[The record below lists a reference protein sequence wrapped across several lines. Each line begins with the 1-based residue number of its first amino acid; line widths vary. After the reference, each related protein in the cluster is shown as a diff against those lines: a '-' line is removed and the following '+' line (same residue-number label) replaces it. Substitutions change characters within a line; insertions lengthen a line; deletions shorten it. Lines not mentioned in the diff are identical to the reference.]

1 MSDFNEKYNKFLEN
15 TKSALSSWMYY
26 LFALAVIVVMVFIQL
41 GVFEFKQETNFFD
54 FLEDT
59 VPIFIASMLLS
70 NIFYQNG
77 VAKGKKNQNYF
88 LAISEFSSLANFPGE
103 KLDKLPQFCDEYNA
117 LAVKRK
123 QETYLAMAV
132 VSYDKF
138 ENEYKDGENDEN
150 DEKKHVPIKVMS
162 DKSII
167 EEFGKERG
175 KWIIK
180 AKKVKLKGVNVV
192 SLTSE
197 QKVSDITDTGY
208 GEGEYAKMFTTSK
221 VLSYAISF
229 VLFSFIT
236 AKDIMAWGWAG
247 LGLLLFKITYTLG
260 CSILGQSRGYR
271 DITVNVV
278 AHYNRKTDII
288 KQFHSWY
295 EKKHLGAI

>member
-1 MSDFNEKYNKFLEN
+1 MSDFNEKYDKFIEN
-15 TKSALSSWMYY
+15 TKTALSSWMYY

-54 FLEDT
+54 ILVDT

-77 VAKGKKNQNYF
+77 VSKGKKTQNYF
-88 LAISEFSSLANFPGE
+88 LAISEFSSLANLPGE

-278 AHYNRKTDII
+278 AHYNRKTDIL

-295 EKKHLGAI
+295 EKNI

>member
-1 MSDFNEKYNKFLEN
+1 MSDFNEKYDKFIEN

-54 FLEDT
+54 ILVDT

-88 LAISEFSSLANFPGE
+88 LAISEFSSLANLPGE

-278 AHYNRKTDII
+278 AHYNRKTDIL
-288 KQFHSWY
+288 KQFHSWN
-295 EKKHLGAI
+295 EKNI

>member
-1 MSDFNEKYNKFLEN
+1 MEDFDSKYNKFLEDS
-15 TKSALSSWMYY
+15 KSALSAWMYY
-26 LFALAVIVVMVFIQL
+26 LFAIAVVVVMVFIQL
-41 GVFEFKQETNFFD
+41 GVFEFKENSD
-54 FLEDT
+54 FLDILVDT

-77 VAKGKKNQNYF
+77 VAKGKKNKNYF
-88 LAISEFSSLANFPGE
+88 LAVSEFSALANLSGE

-117 LAVKRK
+117 LALKRK
-123 QETYLAMAV
+123 QEALLAMAV
-132 VSYDKF
+132 IPFDKF
-138 ENEYKDGENDEN
+138 DNEYTDGEI
-150 DEKKHVPIKVMS
+150 KHLPIKVMS

-175 KWIIK
+175 KWLIK

-197 QKVSDITDTGY
+197 QKADDITDTGY

-247 LGLLLFKITYTLG
+247 LGILLFKITYTVG
-260 CSILGQSRGYR
+260 CSLLGQVRGYR

-278 AHYNRKTDII
+278 AHYNRKTDIL

-295 EKKHLGAI
+295 EKNI

>member
-1 MSDFNEKYNKFLEN
+1 MSDFNDKYNKFLEN

-54 FLEDT
+54 ILVDT

-77 VAKGKKNQNYF
+77 VAKGKKTQNYF
-88 LAISEFSSLANFPGE
+88 LAISEFSTLANLPGE

-117 LAVKRK
+117 LAIKRK
-123 QETYLAMAV
+123 QETLLAMAV
-132 VSYDKF
+132 IPFDKF
-138 ENEYKDGENDEN
+138 DNEYEDGEI
-150 DEKKHVPIKVMS
+150 KHVPIKVMS
-162 DKSII
+162 DKAIL

-278 AHYNRKTDII
+278 AHYNRKTDIL

-295 EKKHLGAI
+295 EKSI

>member
-1 MSDFNEKYNKFLEN
+1 MSDFNEKYDKFIEN
-15 TKSALSSWMYY
+15 TKTALSSWMYY

-54 FLEDT
+54 ILVDT

-77 VAKGKKNQNYF
+77 VSKGKKTQNYF
-88 LAISEFSSLANFPGE
+88 LAISEFSTLANLPGE

-117 LAVKRK
+117 LAIKRK

-132 VSYDKF
+132 IPFDKF
-138 ENEYKDGENDEN
+138 DNEYEDGEI
-150 DEKKHVPIKVMS
+150 KHVPIKVMA

-175 KWIIK
+175 RWIIK

-278 AHYNRKTDII
+278 AHYNRKTDIL

-295 EKKHLGAI
+295 EKNI

>member
-1 MSDFNEKYNKFLEN
+1 MSDFNDKYNKFLEN

-54 FLEDT
+54 ILVDT

-77 VAKGKKNQNYF
+77 VAKGKKTQNYF
-88 LAISEFSSLANFPGE
+88 LAISEFSSLANLPGE

-117 LAVKRK
+117 LAIKRK
-123 QETYLAMAV
+123 QETLLAMAV
-132 VSYDKF
+132 IPFDKF
-138 ENEYKDGENDEN
+138 DNEYEDGEI
-150 DEKKHVPIKVMS
+150 KHVPIKVMA

-278 AHYNRKTDII
+278 AHYNRKTDIL

-295 EKKHLGAI
+295 EKKHLG

>member
-1 MSDFNEKYNKFLEN
+1 MSDFNDKYNKFLEN

-54 FLEDT
+54 ILVDT

-88 LAISEFSSLANFPGE
+88 LAISEFSMLANLPGE

-117 LAVKRK
+117 LAIKRK
-123 QETYLAMAV
+123 QETLLAMAV
-132 VSYDKF
+132 IPFDKF
-138 ENEYKDGENDEN
+138 DNEYEDGEI
-150 DEKKHVPIKVMS
+150 KHVPIKVMA

-175 KWIIK
+175 KRIIK

-278 AHYNRKTDII
+278 AHYNRKTDIL

-295 EKKHLGAI
+295 EKKHIGSI

>member
-1 MSDFNEKYNKFLEN
+1 MSDFNDKYDKFIEN

-54 FLEDT
+54 ILVDT

-88 LAISEFSSLANFPGE
+88 LAISEFSTLANLPGE

-117 LAVKRK
+117 LAIKRK

-138 ENEYKDGENDEN
+138 ENEYKDGEI
-150 DEKKHVPIKVMS
+150 KHVPIKVMS
-162 DKSII
+162 DKAII

-278 AHYNRKTDII
+278 AHYNRKTDIL

-295 EKKHLGAI
+295 EKNI

>member
-1 MSDFNEKYNKFLEN
+1 
-15 TKSALSSWMYY
+15 
-26 LFALAVIVVMVFIQL
+26 
-41 GVFEFKQETNFFD
+41 
-54 FLEDT
+54 
-59 VPIFIASMLLS
+59 
-70 NIFYQNG
+70 
-77 VAKGKKNQNYF
+77 
-88 LAISEFSSLANFPGE
+88 
-103 KLDKLPQFCDEYNA
+103 
-117 LAVKRK
+117 
-123 QETYLAMAV
+123 
-132 VSYDKF
+132 
-138 ENEYKDGENDEN
+138 
-150 DEKKHVPIKVMS
+150 VPIKVMS
-162 DKSII
+162 DKAII

-278 AHYNRKTDII
+278 AHYNRKTDIL

-295 EKKHLGAI
+295 EKNI

>member
-1 MSDFNEKYNKFLEN
+1 MSDFNEKYDKFIEN
-15 TKSALSSWMYY
+15 TKTALSSWMYY

-54 FLEDT
+54 ILVDT

-88 LAISEFSSLANFPGE
+88 LAISEFSTLANLPGE

-117 LAVKRK
+117 LAIKRK

-138 ENEYKDGENDEN
+138 DNEYEEGEN

-278 AHYNRKTDII
+278 AHYNRKTDIL

-295 EKKHLGAI
+295 EKNI